1 MTTPTPRPNTP
12 GAARVPLPGQH
23 LPGAAGHGD
32 LADPDKIRTEVRE
45 LLAEL
50 ADRPGGGAP
59 GGGGRRP
66 APAPR
71 RAGGA
76 PGDESAG
83 TDLARRA
90 HILEQAHEVLVQALA
105 TVDKI

>member
-23 LPGAAGHGD
+23 LPGAAGPGE
-32 LADPDKIRTEVRE
+32 LADPEKIRAEVRE

-50 ADRPGGGAP
+50 ATGPATGPGS
-59 GGGGRRP
+59 
-66 APAPR
+66 
-71 RAGGA
+71 
-76 PGDESAG
+76 GDETAG

-90 HILEQAHEVLVQALA
+90 HILEQAHEVLVRALA

>member
-1 MTTPTPRPNTP
+1 MTTPTSRPNTP

-32 LADPDKIRTEVRE
+32 LADPEKIRAEVRE

-50 ADRPGGGAP
+50 AG
-59 GGGGRRP
+59 RP
-66 APAPR
+66 AG
-71 RAGGA
+71 GGA

>member
-12 GAARVPLPGQH
+12 GTARVPLPGQH
-23 LPGAAGHGD
+23 LPGAAGPGD
-32 LADPDKIRTEVRE
+32 LADPDRIRAEVRE

-50 ADRPGGGAP
+50 TARPGGGGEP
-59 GGGGRRP
+59 GR
-66 APAPR
+66 
-71 RAGGA
+71 
-76 PGDESAG
+76 ESAG

>member
-12 GAARVPLPGQH
+12 GTARVPLPGQH
-23 LPGAAGHGD
+23 LPGASGHGE
-32 LADPDKIRTEVRE
+32 LADPEKIRAEVRE

-50 ADRPGGGAP
+50 ATGPAAGA
-59 GGGGRRP
+59 
-66 APAPR
+66 AS
-71 RAGGA
+71 
-76 PGDESAG
+76 GDETAG

-90 HILEQAHEVLVQALA
+90 HILEQAHEVLVRALA